1 LNEASPDVIS
11 ALKCFGL
18 RLGTAYQIYD
28 DCLDLAGDE
37 IKAGKTLGSDLRK
50 GKLTLPVLH
59 LLQHSDDAERQRLSE
74 IILNGEDADIN
85 RLVERA
91 LAAGAI
97 GSAGAAGGQNL

>member
-1 LNEASPDVIS
+1 
-11 ALKCFGL
+11 
-18 RLGTAYQIYD
+18 
-28 DCLDLAGDE
+28 
-37 IKAGKTLGSDLRK
+37 

-74 IILNGEDADIN
+74 IILNGDDADIN

-97 GSAGAAGGQNL
+97 SSAVGTGRKMLREALEHLEIVPGNKYRSALVELVHTLDGMIAPFGSAQAA